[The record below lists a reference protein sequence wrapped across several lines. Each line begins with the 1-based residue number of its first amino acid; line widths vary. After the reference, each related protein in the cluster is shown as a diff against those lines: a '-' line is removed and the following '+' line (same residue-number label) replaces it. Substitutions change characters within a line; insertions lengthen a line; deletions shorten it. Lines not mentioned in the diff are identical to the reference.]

1 MRTVELAKV
10 AAAAETLRLRRIV
23 RRQALRAVFGAVAA
37 VFALAALAVLH
48 VVAWQALLLLVTP
61 IQATLIVLAVDVAI
75 AIALGIMAMRDV
87 PDAVEQ
93 EAKQIRTQALI
104 EMRSSLT
111 MMAMAAEIAGVAMKA
126 GAGSGM
132 RRGVANTVAEAVS
145 RFIGR

>member
-1 MRTVELAKV
+1 MRTLELAKV

-37 VFALAALAVLH
+37 VFALAALVVLH
-48 VVAWQALLLLVTP
+48 VVAWQALLLLVSP

-75 AIALGIMAMRDV
+75 AIALGVMAMRDV

-111 MMAMAAEIAGVAMKA
+111 MMAMAAEIAGVAMKV